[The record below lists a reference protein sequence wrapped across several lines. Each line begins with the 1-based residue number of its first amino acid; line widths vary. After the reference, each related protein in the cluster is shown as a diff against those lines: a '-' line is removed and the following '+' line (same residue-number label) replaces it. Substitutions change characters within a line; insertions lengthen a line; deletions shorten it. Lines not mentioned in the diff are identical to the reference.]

1 MNLQKILFEN
11 SGNKTNEKM
20 ITFYHVSTDVN
31 AFKSFFREGA
41 KAIGTGMGGQT
52 DGFYVWVTE
61 KAADR
66 HILFLDRNPKS
77 EKELVNKEAIII
89 GVKVPIKTVSYPLYQ
104 LDKEASRGL
113 FRLFVKYGDFIND
126 KAHDLDIPFSLEEKP
141 FGWDFSKFTGF
152 SFEKRNSNL
161 SKKNYYHICFNGL
174 NEQNKEKM
182 KALIRGEDILD
193 EDGDSPE
200 DSVKFQVLTDWLCQ
214 NNSDFKKEYDAL
226 MHENILKGVFAFKYT
241 GSEPLPVAF
250 AKHVKVG
257 EDDSL
262 SKTTVFDAE
271 KKTDQIC
278 PFITMGLA
286 RKNR

>member
-1 MNLQKILFEN
+1 MNLQEILFEN
-11 SGNKTNEKM
+11 SENKTNEKM

-41 KAIGTGMGGQT
+41 KAIGIGRGGQT
-52 DGFYVWVTE
+52 DGFYVWATE

-66 HILFLDRNPKS
+66 HILFLDRNPLS
-77 EKELVNKEAIII
+77 DKELVNKEAIII

-113 FRLFVKYGDFIND
+113 FRLFVQYGDFIND
-126 KAHDLDIPFSLEEKP
+126 KAHDLDIPFSVKEKP
-141 FGWDFSKFTGF
+141 LGWNFSKFTGF
-152 SFEKRNSNL
+152 SFEKKYSNY
-161 SKKNYYHICFNGL
+161 SKKNYYDIWFHGL
-174 NEQNKEKM
+174 DEQNKEKKKCM
-182 KALIRGEDILD
+182 SRGEDHLD
-193 EDGDSPE
+193 EDADE
-200 DSVKFQVLTDWLCQ
+200 ADDSVKFQILTDWLCQ

-226 MHENILKGVFAFKYT
+226 MHKSILKGVFSFKYT
-241 GSEPLPVAF
+241 GSEPLPIAF

-257 EDDSL
+257 EDNSL

-271 KKTDQIC
+271 KKTNQIC
-278 PFITMGLA
+278 PFVTMELA